1 MTFKTILF
9 DWGGVLASGGA
20 PDEMP
25 TRLSKLVNIEPD
37 QLRPIVK
44 ELTNLL
50 KVGKITIDDFWVKLE
65 QKTQVEIPFEK
76 RNVWASMDEL
86 RPEKIL
92 VEYTDDLKKRGYKVA
107 ILSNTFPNTAS
118 DIESQGWYEPY
129 APVFLSSTIGLAKP
143 NQAFYDHAIAEL
155 NDQANEIIF
164 IDDQQ
169 RCLDPAVKMG
179 MSAVLAKNPQQII
192 DDIEKLLD
200 S

>member
-1 MTFKTILF
+1 M
-9 DWGGVLASGGA
+9 GGDLASGGA

-25 TRLSKLVNIEPD
+25 TRLSRLVNIEPD

-44 ELTNLL
+44 DLTNLL
-50 KVGKITIDDFWVKLE
+50 KVGKITVDEFWVKLE
-65 QKTQVEIPFEK
+65 QKTQVEIPSEK

-118 DIESQGWYEPY
+118 DIESQDWYKPY

-143 NQAFYDHAIAEL
+143 DQAFYDHAVAEL
-155 NDQANEIIF
+155 NDQTDEIIF

-169 RCLDPAVKMG
+169 RCLDPTIKMG
-179 MSAVLAKNPQQII
+179 MSTVLAKNSRQII
-192 DDIEKLLD
+192 DDIEKLLN

>member
-25 TRLSKLVNIEPD
+25 TRLSKLVGIEPD

-44 ELTNLL
+44 DLTNLL
-50 KVGKITIDDFWVKLE
+50 KVGKITIDEFWDRLE
-65 QKTQVEIPFEK
+65 QKTNVTIPALK
-76 RNVWASMDEL
+76 RDVWASLDEL
-86 RPEKIL
+86 RPENIL
-92 VEYTDDLKKRGYKVA
+92 VQYTDDLKKRGYKVA

-129 APVFLSSTIGLAKP
+129 SPVFLSSTIGLAKP
-143 NQAFYDHAIAEL
+143 DQAFYDYAIAEL
-155 NDQANEIIF
+155 KDEPEKIIF

-169 RCLDPAVKMG
+169 RCLDPAAKMG
-179 MSAVLAKNPQQII
+179 MSTILAKSPQQII
-192 DDIEKLLD
+192 DDIEELLRA
-200 S
+200 